1 MTKVEQCSDFQF
13 SKYTPYPI
21 ITGELWG
28 VGWVEGGGG
37 EGYSV
42 SNSIKIQ
49 YTEIILDL
57 ESIVL

>member
-28 VGWVEGGGG
+28 
-37 EGYSV
+37 GYSV
-42 SNSIKIQ
+42 STSIKIQ